1 MAPISKLLVAT
12 DFSENSARALE
23 IAIDFAK
30 KFGATVDLVHAFDIP
45 IPAVYPYEVPIP
57 DSLITDSRRAAN
69 KKLEAEKEK
78 VEAAG
83 LEVQT
88 HLSEVPAA
96 SAVVRVAEEVGAD
109 LLVLGTR
116 GNTGLKHIVLGS
128 VAERTVRHAPC
139 SVLVVK

>member
-1 MAPISKLLVAT
+1 MTPVTKLLVAT
-12 DFSENSARALE
+12 DFSENSARALGT
-23 IAIDFAK
+23 AIEFAQ
-30 KFGATVDLVHAFDIP
+30 KFGTTIDLVHAFNIP

-69 KKLEAEKEK
+69 KKLDAERKK
-78 VEAAG
+78 VEAA
-83 LEVQT
+83 EITVET
-88 HLSEVPAA
+88 HLTEVPAA
-96 SAVVRVAEEVGAD
+96 SAIARVAEEIGAD

-116 GNTGLKHIVLGS
+116 GNTGLKHILLGS